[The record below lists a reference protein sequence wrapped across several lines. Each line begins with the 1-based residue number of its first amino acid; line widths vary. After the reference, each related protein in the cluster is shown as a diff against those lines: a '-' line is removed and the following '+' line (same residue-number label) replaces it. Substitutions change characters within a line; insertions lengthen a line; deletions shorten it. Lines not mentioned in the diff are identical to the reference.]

1 MSLLQTF
8 IKQVIETSI
17 IEWISVICGLLYV
30 ILIAKKQISGWFFG
44 IIGSI
49 TTIYLCYIANYYL
62 EMFLSGF
69 YVIMGVWGWISW
81 NKNSSKKEVNIIR
94 WPINYHLINIVISG
108 ILTLA
113 VGYWFESN
121 TNQSRPY
128 LDAFTT
134 IFSLT
139 ATFMV
144 TKRVLENWIYW
155 IVIDLVSIQLYA
167 SKDYFMLASLMA
179 LYSILAVLGYINWHK
194 DLKMNALNQ

>member
-8 IKQVIETSI
+8 IKQIIETSI

-30 ILIAKKQISGWFFG
+30 ILIAKKKISGWLFG

-69 YVIMGVWGWISW
+69 YVIMGIWGWISW
-81 NKNSSKKEVNIIR
+81 NKNSLKKEVKIIR
-94 WPINYHLINIVISG
+94 WPIYYHFINITISG
-108 ILTLA
+108 IITLV
-113 VGYWFESN
+113 VGYWFEKN
-121 TNQSRPY
+121 TNQSQPY

-134 IFSLT
+134 IYSLT

-167 SKDYFMLASLMA
+167 SKDYFMLATLMA
-179 LYSILAVLGYINWHK
+179 LYSFLAVLGYINWHK
-194 DLKMNALNQ
+194 HLKKNTLY